1 MPPNDPTP
9 CQLLAPQPIHNLD
22 IDCLSLI
29 KALEA
34 DLEKQQIIIESGF
47 LGKPLF
53 YGCHP
58 DLFLLTMTG

>member
-1 MPPNDPTP
+1 
-9 CQLLAPQPIHNLD
+9 LD